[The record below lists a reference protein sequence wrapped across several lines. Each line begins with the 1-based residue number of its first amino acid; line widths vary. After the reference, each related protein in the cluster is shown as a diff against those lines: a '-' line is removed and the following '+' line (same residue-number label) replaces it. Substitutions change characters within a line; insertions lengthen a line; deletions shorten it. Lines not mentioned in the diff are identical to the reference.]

1 MDAHVIFA
9 LENRGPNM
17 CLRECKHYKGCSG
30 VNYRRDTL
38 TCQLLSVSLPG
49 DQLKDSEGF
58 SFANL
63 DIYTLDGDSCLP
75 TNPCKEREKC
85 VPLDINGHVC
95 ISYRADSSLN
105 SAKSSQDVKQRK
117 EKNNAIF
124 ETSSV
129 DEGSESTDSESILS
143 PMSPR
148 TSSSEEKENTR
159 SWKDALEQFQYS
171 KSIGK
176 RSLDTDSEIKELKD
190 QVKRLKRR
198 VEKLEEKASF
208 LSKAGNDTT
217 NCSEMSDPIKYN
229 GFTLN
234 ELKLSIEHVESCQPA
249 IDILL
254 RKMFTSEEITSQ
266 SVTGKKTSKCSFA
279 GPRPPMDQTK
289 LHVMSDILG
298 AKEYVTRKEL
308 KDLHRKYKTLKERIT
323 ILEGKFATPEPT
335 AKHVAEKD
343 AEVESLSQPTTSTD
357 HLFNGKTYNQLEESV
372 CHSDSLFACV
382 HYLLLQLFT
391 IDYILSHSVSGQ
403 ASNSKCVAKPKFD
416 ARLYDTLVSIALK
429 KYQKATKCEVT
440 KRVQAVQKSTC

>member
-1 MDAHVIFA
+1 MYVLLFWTK
-9 LENRGPNM
+9 EN
-17 CLRECKHYKGCSG
+17 
-30 VNYRRDTL
+30 NYSIHSFNAIVSPRRDYEDYEEKQDVSAKYQGKIYPARIIKKHKDRKHLETKMDEIINSVIKQTETEKQSEKNEDRKHLETNMDEIINSVTKQTETEKQSEKNEDRKHLETNMDEIINSVTKQTETEKQSEKNGANSSNSAKSSQDAKQREEQNNSTL
-38 TCQLLSVSLPG
+38 EKSSV
-49 DQLKDSEGF
+49 DEGAH
-58 SFANL
+58 SSNCAKSSQ
-63 DIYTLDGDSCLP
+63 DAKQR
-75 TNPCKEREKC
+75 KEKNNAIPHSSNSAKSSQDAKQRKEKNNAILEPWS
-85 VPLDINGHVC
+85 VDEG
-95 ISYRADSSLN
+95 ADSSLN

-198 VEKLEEKASF
+198 VEKLEEKRLSS
-208 LSKAGNDTT
+208 SKAGNDTT

-266 SVTGKKTSKCSFA
+266 SVTGKKLLNVHLLVQ
-279 GPRPPMDQTK
+279 GHQWTK
-289 LHVMSDILG
+289 QNFML
-298 AKEYVTRKEL
+298 
-308 KDLHRKYKTLKERIT
+308 
-323 ILEGKFATPEPT
+323 
-335 AKHVAEKD
+335 
-343 AEVESLSQPTTSTD
+343 
-357 HLFNGKTYNQLEESV
+357 
-372 CHSDSLFACV
+372 
-382 HYLLLQLFT
+382 
-391 IDYILSHSVSGQ
+391 
-403 ASNSKCVAKPKFD
+403 
-416 ARLYDTLVSIALK
+416 
-429 KYQKATKCEVT
+429 
-440 KRVQAVQKSTC
+440 